1 MKRREFLGV
10 LGGAAAAWPLAAHAQ
25 KPAMPVIGFLSNG
38 FGAKWGDLIEGFRQG
53 LKDGGYVEG
62 RNVAVEYRFAE
73 GVDAKLPALV
83 AELIAKKVSVI
94 FTAGGLPPAQ
104 TAKAATSTIPIVFVS
119 GNDPVEFGLV
129 KSLSRPEANLTG
141 ISMVASSLGPK
152 QLSLLRDL
160 VPKASTFG
168 LIINP
173 ENPNAKALT
182 DTLLTASQS
191 LGVRLD
197 LTAAQV
203 VTVAE
208 KVGKTFCLAPSIH
221 PALRHDPVPRRELD
235 AAFDAAAARKA
246 QGLVVANDLLLRIH
260 TDQIVT
266 LAARHSIP
274 VIYPYRQFVD
284 GGGLMSYGTS
294 LKHSH
299 RQGAVYLTQ
308 ILNGAKPADLPV
320 QQVTKFEL
328 FINMKTAK
336 ALGIAI
342 PSGMIAIADELIE

>member
-25 KPAMPVIGFLSNG
+25 KPALPVIGFLSNG

-191 LGVRLD
+191 LGVRLEV
-197 LTAAQV
+197 LAASS
-203 VTVAE
+203 A
-208 KVGKTFCLAPSIH
+208 
-221 PALRHDPVPRRELD
+221 RELD

-246 QGLVVANDLLLRIH
+246 QGLVVANALLLRIH